1 MLEKYCSFGK
11 SYLKCE
17 RRVPHH
23 TSQPA
28 QSLIYKTEDGK
39 ESDQIG
45 CDVGHEAYGGG
56 RATASSLQD
65 VLLISEEFK
74 RGVVFAKLTKCKTSE
89 D

>member
-1 MLEKYCSFGK
+1 MQQKYRSFGK

-23 TSQPA
+23 TSHPA
-28 QSLIYKTEDGK
+28 QSLIYKSEDGK

-56 RATASSLQD
+56 GSTASSLQD
-65 VLLISEEFK
+65 VLFISEEFK
-74 RGVVFAKLTKCKTSE
+74 RWVAFTKLAKFE
-89 D
+89 I